1 MRYALTICGLL
12 VLLTAAS
19 CSKSPPPLQTD
30 SSTSAIRAAEAVGAT
45 DVPRAALHLQL
56 AREGLDRAN
65 ALAQKGKKDE
75 AESQLLRAEAD
86 AELAILLAQEQD
98 ERSAATE
105 AMARVRQLQ
114 RDNR

>member
-1 MRYALTICGLL
+1 MRYALTIVGLL
-12 VLLTAAS
+12 ILLTAAS
-19 CSKSPPPLQTD
+19 CSNSPPLQTD

-56 AREGLDRAN
+56 AREGVDRAN
-65 ALAQKGKKDE
+65 ALAQAGKKDE

-98 ERSAATE
+98 ERTAATQ

>member
-1 MRYALTICGLL
+1 MRCALTIGVLL
-12 VLLTAAS
+12 LFLTAAS
-19 CSKSPPPLQTD
+19 CSNSPPLQTG

-56 AREGLDRAN
+56 AREGLDRAIV
-65 ALAQKGKKDE
+65 LAQEGKKDE
-75 AESQLLRAEAD
+75 AKSQLLRAEID

-98 ERSAATE
+98 ERTAATQ

-114 RDNR
+114 RDSR